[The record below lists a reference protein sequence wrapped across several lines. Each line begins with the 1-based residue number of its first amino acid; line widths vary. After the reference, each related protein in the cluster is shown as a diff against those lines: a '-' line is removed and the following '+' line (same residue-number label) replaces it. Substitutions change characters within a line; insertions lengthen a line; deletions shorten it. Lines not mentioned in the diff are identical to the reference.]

1 MDFAALERLRDWD
14 TPTICNGLEI
24 VALERRTL
32 GFTTQNM
39 VCLDPSLPPIV
50 GFARTATI
58 RARHPSSTSVEEM
71 HERRLG
77 YYDYVGNGSP
87 TICIIQDLD
96 DDPGFGAFWGE
107 VNTSVHKGLG
117 CLGCVTNGSI
127 RDLDACVPDF
137 QLLAGKI
144 GPSHAHVHVVDYG
157 KDVNIFGMAVS
168 DGDIIHADR
177 HGAVVVPAEAVTK
190 LPTAIDLLTRRE
202 AVVIEAAKH
211 PDFNAQKLREAMTA
225 QGDIH

>member
-1 MDFAALERLRDWD
+1 
-14 TPTICNGLEI
+14 
-24 VALERRTL
+24 
-32 GFTTQNM
+32 M
-39 VCLDPSLPPIV
+39 VCLDPSLSPIT

-58 RARHPSSTSVEEM
+58 RARLPSNALAEEM
-71 HERRLG
+71 RERRLG

-87 TICIIQDLD
+87 TICVIQDID

-127 RDLDACVPDF
+127 RDLDACALGF
-137 QLLAGKI
+137 QLLAGKT

-157 KDVNIFGMAVS
+157 KSVNIFGMAVS
-168 DGDIIHADR
+168 DGDIIHSDR

-190 LPTAIDLLTRRE
+190 LPAVIDLLTRRE
-202 AVVIEAAKH
+202 AVVIEAAKR
-211 PDFNAQKLREAMTA
+211 PGFNAQKLREAMIA